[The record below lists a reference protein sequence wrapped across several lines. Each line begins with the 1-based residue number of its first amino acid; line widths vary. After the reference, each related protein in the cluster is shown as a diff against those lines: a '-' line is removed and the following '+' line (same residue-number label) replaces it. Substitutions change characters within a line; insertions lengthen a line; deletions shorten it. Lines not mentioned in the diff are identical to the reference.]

1 MKKYLVQRFEG
12 RKKVYINK
20 SEEEIKRNKSRIT
33 LYWIDRSNR
42 RAIVLLLYCRGRFR
56 SRKKFDCGRI
66 PKIQSNNSIIV
77 PCRCGQSP
85 EERFEMARKVFVV
98 GFFNEWDNFVELF
111 RGTETQCEEY
121 YEENI
126 EECEEWDAIIS
137 PL

>member
-1 MKKYLVQRFEG
+1 MAAG
-12 RKKVYINK
+12 AK
-20 SEEEIKRNKSRIT
+20 SEPAERI
-33 LYWIDRSNR
+33 
-42 RAIVLLLYCRGRFR
+42 
-56 SRKKFDCGRI
+56 
-66 PKIQSNNSIIV
+66 
-77 PCRCGQSP
+77 
-85 EERFEMARKVFVV
+85 EMARKVFVV